1 MRTIVFGGAGFL
13 GSYVVDE
20 LARRG
25 HEVTV
30 YDRRR
35 SAHLPGGAREI
46 VGDILDEAAVAAAVL
61 GSDVVYNFAGAA
73 DLDESVRRPRDF
85 VELNVLGNMN
95 VLEGCRHAG
104 VARFVY
110 ASSAYVLSRKGAFYG
125 TSKRCSERII
135 EQYHEEFGLAYTI
148 LRYGSV
154 YGDRADETNR
164 IHRMLRQALVEGRI
178 VFPGDGSEERE
189 YIHAE
194 DAARLS
200 VDVLAPEFQ
209 NQSFILT
216 GVERFSYRQLLE
228 LIREILGGSVT
239 VEYLDQPYPG
249 HYTRTPYSFAPTIG
263 RKLVSNPSID
273 FGQGLLQ
280 CLERLHEEVTPPP
293 APVVVRNRRRRREG
307 DGVPL
312 GAGQAT

>member
-1 MRTIVFGGAGFL
+1 MKALVFGGAGFL

-25 HEVTV
+25 HEVV
-30 YDRRR
+30 VFDRRR
-35 SAHLPGGAREI
+35 SAHLPAGARE
-46 VGDILDEAAVAAAVL
+46 VEGDILDESHVVAVTH
-61 GSDVVYNFAGAA
+61 GMDVVYNFAGAA
-73 DLDESVRRPRDF
+73 DLDESVRRPREF
-85 VELNVLGNMN
+85 VELNVLGNLN

-104 VARFVY
+104 VRRFVY

-125 TSKRCSERII
+125 TSKRCSEKII
-135 EQYHEEFGLAYTI
+135 EQYHEEFGVEYTI

-154 YGDRADETNR
+154 YGERADDSNR
-164 IHRMLRQALVEGRI
+164 IHRLLKQALVERRI

-200 VDVLAPEFQ
+200 VDSLGPEFR

-216 GVERFSYRQLLE
+216 GVERFSYRQLLA
-228 LIREILGGSVT
+228 LIREILGDDVAI
-239 VEYLDQPYPG
+239 EYLDQAYPG
-249 HYTRTPYSFAPTIG
+249 HYVLTPYSFTPTVG

-280 CLERLHEEVTPPP
+280 CLERLHERIPEPPPIVLPRPALALGTPPP
-293 APVVVRNRRRRREG
+293 AVGER
-307 DGVPL
+307 
-312 GAGQAT
+312 